1 MTNGPTDWSAMDL
14 RIETIDPLV
23 AVTPTT
29 LRDRLRLT
37 GVGLGE
43 GLLLAP
49 AIPLLVLTL
58 LSIPLTLVAGVGIL
72 IAAAGRARD
81 GTAHPGPAVP
91 GERRSWASRC
101 RRGTPRTAGR
111 NVLTRPVVWIRDEA
125 RWRDF
130 AWLAFAATGGAVM
143 SMLPA
148 ALLSS
153 WVTWI
158 VIFLI
163 EQSWGWALFVVVL
176 SGPLL
181 LAWWL
186 ITPALIRARAVA
198 DRAILGPPATE
209 VLERRVSEVTA
220 SRSETLDHSAA
231 EIRRIERDLHDGAQ
245 ARIVSVGINLG
256 LAEQLVA
263 TDPEAAADLMR
274 EARESTV
281 TALSDLR
288 TVVRGIHPPA
298 LADRGLAGGVEA
310 LAADLPLPVT
320 LTIEDLGALPAPLET
335 AAYFAVAECFANIV
349 KHAGAKRAWV
359 RMARRGGVVAIEVGD
374 DGHGGADPGGSGLS
388 GVARRLAAFDGTVGV
403 SSPEGGPTV
412 VTLELPCG

>member
-1 MTNGPTDWSAMDL
+1 MMTRPTDWTTMDL
-14 RIETIDPLV
+14 RIETIEPLV
-23 AVTPTT
+23 ALSPTT

-37 GVGLGE
+37 LVGLGE

-49 AIPLLVLTL
+49 AVPLLVLTL

-72 IAAAGRARD
+72 IAAL
-81 GTAHPGPAVP
+81 AVP
-91 GERRSWASRC
+91 ATAQLTRVPRLLASDILGEPMPTWYAAH
-101 RRGTPRTAGR
+101 GDR
-111 NVLTRPVVWIRDEA
+111 NVLTRPAVWIRDGA
-125 RWRDF
+125 RWRDV

-143 SMLPA
+143 SLLPA

-153 WVTWI
+153 WITWL
-158 VIFLI
+158 VMFLI
-163 EQSWGWALFVVVL
+163 EQSWGWALLVVVL

-186 ITPALIRARAVA
+186 VTPALIRARAVA
-198 DRAILGPPATE
+198 DRAILGPPATGA
-209 VLERRVSEVTA
+209 LERRVSEVTA

-256 LAEQLVA
+256 LAEQLIA
-263 TDPEAAADLMR
+263 TDPDAAAELMR

-320 LTIEDLGALPAPLET
+320 SRSTT
-335 AAYFAVAECFANIV
+335 SAA
-349 KHAGAKRAWV
+349 AGAARV
-359 RMARRGGVVAIEVGD
+359 GGVLRGRRVLRQHREARRRDEGGVRVPAARCRRDRGRRRR
-374 DGHGGADPGGSGLS
+374 ARRRRRAGSGLV
-388 GVARRLAAFDGTVGV
+388 GIARRLAPFDGTMAV
-403 SSPEGGPTV
+403 SSPAGGPTV